1 MEATSISKAIASST
15 GERVDASKELVGQ
28 GLANIAG
35 SFFGSF
41 TVSGSFSRSAVA
53 AKIGAK
59 TGLFAIISAA
69 AVVLVLLFF
78 TPYLYHLPQAVL
90 AVIVMMAV
98 FSLIRIK
105 PLTQAWKVDRVGA
118 VIGIMTFIATL
129 IMAPSI
135 ANGILL
141 GVALTVIHYLI
152 RTMKPRAE
160 IVSYKPDGTLGGI
173 ASHNLTPISDQF
185 VPVRFDGSLT
195 FANVAYF
202 EDIILKA
209 LRKFPD
215 AKAIV

>member
-1 MEATSISKAIASST
+1 
-15 GERVDASKELVGQ
+15 
-28 GLANIAG
+28 
-35 SFFGSF
+35 
-41 TVSGSFSRSAVA
+41 
-53 AKIGAK
+53 
-59 TGLFAIISAA
+59 
-69 AVVLVLLFF
+69 
-78 TPYLYHLPQAVL
+78 
-90 AVIVMMAV
+90 MMAV

-118 VIGIMTFIATL
+118 VIGIVTFIATL

-141 GVALTVIHYLI
+141 GVALTVVHYLI

-160 IVSYKPDGTLGGI
+160 IVSYKPDGSLGGI

-185 VPVRFDGSLT
+185 VPERFDGSLT

-215 AKAIV
+215 AKAIVMIGSGINEMDASGEEKIRELNIRLAELDVKLMFSGLKHQVMKLLDVSGLVEEIGRDRFFSNKQTALKVLTEQYGTSSTAQSDDTEASKQ